1 MGLRFHLLDLVLSV
15 AVVALLLAGRLVGVL
30 VVHGDAVHV
39 LAAGLALELVPQQ
52 VGAPAAA
59 HHVVAAL
66 RRRRRDLV
74 QQMMLLQRLLEL
86 RVVVQQVWLPS
97 RKGKNSIIRQSTS
110 LYFSTNQL
118 KLIHHKC

>member
-74 QQMMLLQRLLEL
+74 QQMLLLQRLLEL

-97 RKGKNSIIRQSTS
+97 SKGEEHDQEVRQSTI
-110 LYFSTNQL
+110 LL
-118 KLIHHKC
+118 HHCTAAQISRN